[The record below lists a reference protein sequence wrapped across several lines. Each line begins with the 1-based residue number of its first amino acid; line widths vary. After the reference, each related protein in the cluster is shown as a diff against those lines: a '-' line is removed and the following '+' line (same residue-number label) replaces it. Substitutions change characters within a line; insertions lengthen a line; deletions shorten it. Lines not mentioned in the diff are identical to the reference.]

1 VSASLVF
8 LWQNYSRWRKAATS
22 LASLAILLA
31 VVSGPL
37 SGSMGEFILEKQIDS
52 QIAKL
57 WQRYPQY
64 REVIQLKNLRVQ
76 SVHNKGVTIDF
87 QLYAPAALLEE
98 KFLDRLNAELIQ
110 VLQNNGPGFA
120 GQDWGDGRMSVRFM
134 AAAAPAGGAAAPLS
148 SEAHPG
154 HLRLNGPALGADVD
168 RAAGEDLHPDAQPC
182 HHHQG
187 LGQQSGDQYRSPWP
201 EQGLKGKAG
210 AARHETGSRQQMVE
224 QHTQDGTAQQQDQ
237 RSGLEKKRHQTTGP
251 GRQRG
256 DRTFNLWAPA
266 VDLLRGAHRLTRP
279 GQRWQQ
285 AIEASANVGVCLLSC
300 FEIALA
306 LQRGRLFFPVL

>member
-1 VSASLVF
+1 MSASLVF
-8 LWQNYSRWRKAATS
+8 LWQNYGRWRKAATS

-110 VLQNNGPGFA
+110 VLQNNGAGFA

-134 AAAAPAGGAAAPLS
+134 AAAAPAGGAAAP
-148 SEAHPG
+148 
-154 HLRLNGPALGADVD
+154 
-168 RAAGEDLHPDAQPC
+168 
-182 HHHQG
+182 
-187 LGQQSGDQYRSPWP
+187 P
-201 EQGLKGKAG
+201 E
-210 AARHETGSRQQMVE
+210 
-224 QHTQDGTAQQQDQ
+224 
-237 RSGLEKKRHQTTGP
+237 
-251 GRQRG
+251 
-256 DRTFNLWAPA
+256 
-266 VDLLRGAHRLTRP
+266 LRGAP
-279 GQRWQQ
+279 GSPPPEWPG
-285 AIEASANVGVCLLSC
+285 AGC
-300 FEIALA
+300 
-306 LQRGRLFFPVL
+306 

>member
-1 VSASLVF
+1 MPPLCVAGIGLGLQDDVGASVEQVISIGIGNQVSTGALLLFSANLIGITVSASLVF
-8 LWQNYSRWRKAATS
+8 LWQNYGRWRKAATS

-134 AAAAPAGGAAAPLS
+134 AAAAPAGGAAAP
-148 SEAHPG
+148 
-154 HLRLNGPALGADVD
+154 
-168 RAAGEDLHPDAQPC
+168 
-182 HHHQG
+182 
-187 LGQQSGDQYRSPWP
+187 P
-201 EQGLKGKAG
+201 E
-210 AARHETGSRQQMVE
+210 
-224 QHTQDGTAQQQDQ
+224 
-237 RSGLEKKRHQTTGP
+237 
-251 GRQRG
+251 
-256 DRTFNLWAPA
+256 
-266 VDLLRGAHRLTRP
+266 LRGAP
-279 GQRWQQ
+279 GSPPPEWPG
-285 AIEASANVGVCLLSC
+285 AGC
-300 FEIALA
+300 
-306 LQRGRLFFPVL
+306 